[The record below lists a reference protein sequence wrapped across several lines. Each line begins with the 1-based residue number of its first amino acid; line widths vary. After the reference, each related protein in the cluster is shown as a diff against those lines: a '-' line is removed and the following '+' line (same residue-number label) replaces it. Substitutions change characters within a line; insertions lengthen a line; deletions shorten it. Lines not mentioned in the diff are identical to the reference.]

1 MNDLFTFGLVS
12 FSAIFFVVDPLAVV
26 PVFLAMT
33 ARESPEQ
40 KRATAARAARTL
52 FITLSIFALAGGLIF
67 RLFGI
72 SLGAFKIAGG
82 VLLFLLAIDMMQ
94 ARPSRTK
101 TSPEEEAEGIEKED
115 VAIIPLGIPLLS
127 GPGAIATVMVL
138 MARHREWQYAI
149 PVFANIAITAVLT
162 WLMLRGAAW
171 IEKRIS
177 RTFMKAVIRIMGLI
191 LAAVAVEFVIAGLR
205 DVVSDWSSSPPPP
218 AAAHALLP
226 SWLPPS
232 ALPSAAM

>member
-1 MNDLFTFGLVS
+1 MTDLFTFGLVS
-12 FSAIFFVVDPLAVV
+12 FSAIFFVVDPLAVL
-26 PVFLAMT
+26 PVFLAIT
-33 ARESPEQ
+33 ARESPAQ
-40 KRATAARAARTL
+40 KRATALRASVTL
-52 FITLSIFALAGGLIF
+52 FITLSVFAAAGGLIF
-67 RLFGI
+67 RMFGI

-138 MARHREWQYAI
+138 MARHHSPLYAI
-149 PVFANIAITAVLT
+149 PVFVNIGITSVIT
-162 WLMLRGAAW
+162 WLMLRGATW

-177 RTFMKAVIRIMGLI
+177 ATFMKVAIRIMGLI
-191 LAAVAVEFVIAGLR
+191 LAAVAVEFVVSGLR
-205 DVVSDWSSSPPPP
+205 DV
-218 AAAHALLP
+218 AASWNAAVPTVVGLGDGARAAIAHPRRPL
-226 SWLPPS
+226 
-232 ALPSAAM
+232 